1 MKTKVK
7 SFFEGLIAIET
18 RTKTLQDYMN
28 GLIALNNRSQLKK
41 LLQCPHFDEFIDFI
55 SKLEESTLIYILL
68 VQLKSDVNGSVH
80 HPI

>member
-1 MKTKVK
+1 MK

-28 GLIALNNRSQLKK
+28 GLIAINNRSQIKK

-55 SKLEESTLIYILL
+55 SKLEESLIGCLLL
-68 VQLKSDVNGSVH
+68 VQFKKFNRSVH
-80 HPI
+80 PV